1 MISKIR
7 RNLRKERRIKNVNIW
22 VSFNMILC
30 FIILFCGLDIT
41 IISYLEYSN
50 TDRLQKEK
58 AFISRIF
65 IIFLFFS

>member
-7 RNLRKERRIKNVNIW
+7 RNLRKERRIKNVKIW